1 MRITK
6 GYWIWGQFDEKT
18 TKKIEQIKQQIN
30 ETFNGPDF
38 DVHLT
43 ISGPFQDLTPEI
55 KKLFKDLAKTIQQ
68 TKLETQGYDFKE
80 QYFQAFFIKVK
91 KSRQLLRLKEKI
103 DAVFCLNT
111 TEYFPH
117 ISLFYGEEGILKKS
131 MFAETLTDAPKNII
145 LNTLSLV
152 EVNEEIESWKIIQ
165 SAKISTGR

>member
-91 KSRQLLRLKEKI
+91 TIRMR
-103 DAVFCLNT
+103 
-111 TEYFPH
+111 
-117 ISLFYGEEGILKKS
+117 SL
-131 MFAETLTDAPKNII
+131 
-145 LNTLSLV
+145 
-152 EVNEEIESWKIIQ
+152 
-165 SAKISTGR
+165 